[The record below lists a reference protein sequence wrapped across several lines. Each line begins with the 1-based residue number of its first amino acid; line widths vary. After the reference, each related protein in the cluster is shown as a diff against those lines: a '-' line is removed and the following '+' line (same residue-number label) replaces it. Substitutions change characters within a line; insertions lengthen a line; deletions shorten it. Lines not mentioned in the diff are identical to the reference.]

1 MEVDLHTHSLYSPDS
16 RSKLEAMVRRAVD
29 VGLGAIAIT
38 DHDSWEGARAASKI
52 APPSL
57 LIVPG
62 AELKT
67 DKGDLLALFVDREI
81 KSRSFEEAVE
91 KIHAQAGIAIVPH
104 PGESRKVTKEAI
116 AMADGYEAFNA
127 TLSAK
132 DNQRSVDLA
141 SGLNKPGIAVSD
153 AHLVMEIGN
162 GRIMVPD
169 CTTLAELREVVL
181 EDPVITRKVK
191 SNPLI
196 HRTNEAVLFGL
207 KGIWRRQSL

>member
-1 MEVDLHTHSLYSPDS
+1 MEIDLHMHSLYSPDS
-16 RSKLEAMVRRAVD
+16 RSSIESMVRRAVD
-29 VGLGAIAIT
+29 VGLDAIAIT
-38 DHDSWEGARAASKI
+38 DHDSWEGARAASRI
-52 APPSL
+52 APPNL

-67 DKGDLLALFVDREI
+67 DKGDLLALFVEQEI
-81 KSRSFEEAVE
+81 NSRSFEEAVE
-91 KIHAQAGIAIVPH
+91 KIHLQGGIAIVPH
-104 PGESRKVTKEAI
+104 PGESRKVTKDAI

-127 TLSAK
+127 TLSAA
-132 DNQRSVDLA
+132 DNRRSVVLA

-181 EDPVITRKVK
+181 KNPVITKKVR
-191 SNPLI
+191 SNPLV
-196 HRTNEAVLFGL
+196 HRTNEAVLFGV
-207 KGIWRRQSL
+207 KGIWRR

>member
-1 MEVDLHTHSLYSPDS
+1 MEVDLHMHSFYSPDS
-16 RSKLEAMVRRAVD
+16 RSKIEAMVKRALD

-38 DHDSWEGARAASKI
+38 DHDSWKGARAASKI
-52 APPSL
+52 APPNL

-67 DKGDLLALFVDREI
+67 DKGDLVALFVEQEI
-81 KSRSFEEAVE
+81 KSGSFEEAVE

-104 PGESRKVTKEAI
+104 PGESLKVTKGAI
-116 AMADGYEAFNA
+116 AIANGYEAFNA

-132 DNQRSVDLA
+132 DNLRSVDLA

-153 AHLVMEIGN
+153 AHLVREIGN
-162 GRIMVPD
+162 GRIQVPD
-169 CTTLAELREVVL
+169 CTSLVELREVVL
-181 EDPVITRKVK
+181 KNPVITKTVR

-207 KGIWRRQSL
+207 KGIWRR

>member
-1 MEVDLHTHSLYSPDS
+1 LEVDLHTHSFYSPDS
-16 RSKLEAMVRRAVD
+16 RGKIEAMVKRALD

-52 APPSL
+52 APPNL

-67 DKGDLLALFVDREI
+67 DKGDLVALFVEEEI
-81 KSRSFEEAVE
+81 RSFSFEEAVD

-116 AMADGYEAFNA
+116 AIADGYEAFNA

-132 DNQRSVDLA
+132 DNQRSIDLA

-162 GRIMVPD
+162 GRIQVPD
-169 CTTLAELREVVL
+169 CTSLAELREVVL
-181 EDPVITRKVK
+181 KNPIITKMVR

-196 HRTNEAVLFGL
+196 HRTNEAVLFGI
-207 KGIWRRQSL
+207 KGIWRR

>member
-1 MEVDLHTHSLYSPDS
+1 MHSFHSPDS
-16 RSKLEAMVRRAVD
+16 RSRIEAMVKRAID
-29 VGLGAIAIT
+29 ACLGAIAIT
-38 DHDSWEGARAASKI
+38 DHDSWEGARAASRI
-52 APPSL
+52 APPNL

-67 DKGDLLALFVDREI
+67 DRGDLVALFAEQEI
-81 KSRSFEEAVE
+81 KTSSFEDAVE

-104 PGESRKVTKEAI
+104 PGESHKVTREAI
-116 AMADGYEAFNA
+116 AVADAYEAFNA

-141 SGLNKPGIAVSD
+141 SGLGKPGIAVSD

-162 GRIMVPD
+162 GRIQVPD
-169 CTTLAELREVVL
+169 CTSLAELREVVL
-181 EDPVITRKVK
+181 KNPVITRRVR

-196 HRTNEAVLFGL
+196 HRANEAILFGI
-207 KGIWRRQSL
+207 KGVWRR

>member
-1 MEVDLHTHSLYSPDS
+1 MHSLYSPDS
-16 RSKLEAMVRRAVD
+16 RSRIEAMVKRAID

-38 DHDSWEGARAASKI
+38 DHDSWEGARAASRI

-67 DKGDLLALFVDREI
+67 DKGDLVALFVEQEI
-81 KSRSFEEAVE
+81 KSGSFEEAVD

-104 PGESRKVTKEAI
+104 PGESRQVTKGAI
-116 AMADGYEAFNA
+116 VIADGYEAFNA

-132 DNQRSVDLA
+132 DNQKSVDLA

-153 AHLVMEIGN
+153 AHLVREIGN
-162 GRIMVPD
+162 GRIQVPD
-169 CTTLAELREVVL
+169 CTSLAELREVVL
-181 EDPVITRKVK
+181 KNPVITRRVK
-191 SNPLI
+191 SNPFV
-196 HRTNEAVLFGL
+196 HRTNEAVLFGI
-207 KGIWRRQSL
+207 KGIWRR

>member
-1 MEVDLHTHSLYSPDS
+1 MEIDLHMHSLYSPDS
-16 RSKLEAMVRRAVD
+16 RSKIEAMVKRAID
-29 VGLGAIAIT
+29 VGLGAIAVT
-38 DHDSWEGARAASKI
+38 DHDSWEGARAASRS

-67 DKGDLLALFVDREI
+67 DKGDLVALFVEQEI
-81 KSRSFEEAVE
+81 KSRSFEEAVD
-91 KIHAQAGIAIVPH
+91 KIHALAGIAIVPH
-104 PGESRKVTKEAI
+104 PGESRKATKEAI
-116 AMADGYEAFNA
+116 AIADGYEAFNA

-153 AHLVMEIGN
+153 AHLVREIGN
-162 GRIMVPD
+162 GRIQVPD
-169 CTTLAELREVVL
+169 CTSLAELREVVL
-181 EDPVITRKVK
+181 KNPVITRRVK
-191 SNPLI
+191 SNPFV

-207 KGIWRRQSL
+207 KGIWRR

>member
-1 MEVDLHTHSLYSPDS
+1 MEIDLHTHSLYSPDS
-16 RSKLEAMVRRAVD
+16 RSKIEAIVRRALE

-38 DHDSWEGARAASKI
+38 DHDSWEGTRAASRI
-52 APPSL
+52 APPNL

-67 DKGDLLALFVDREI
+67 DKGDLVALFVEKEI
-81 KSRSFEEAVE
+81 KSYSFEEAVE

-104 PGESRKVTKEAI
+104 PGESRQVTKEAI
-116 AMADGYEAFNA
+116 TIADGYEAFNA

-162 GRIMVPD
+162 GRIQVPD
-169 CTTLAELREVVL
+169 CKSLAELREVAL
-181 EDPVITRKVK
+181 KNPVITRRVK
-191 SNPLI
+191 SNPFV
-196 HRTNEAVLFGL
+196 HRTNEAILFAI
-207 KGIWRRQSL
+207 KGIWRR

>member
-1 MEVDLHTHSLYSPDS
+1 MEVDLHMHSFYSPDS
-16 RSKLEAMVRRAVD
+16 RSKIEAMVRRASD

-38 DHDSWEGARAASKI
+38 DHDSWEGARAASRVT
-52 APPSL
+52 PPNL

-67 DKGDLLALFVDREI
+67 DKGDLVALFVEKEI
-81 KSRSFEEAVE
+81 KSYSFEEAVE

-104 PGESRKVTKEAI
+104 PGESRKVTKGAI
-116 AMADGYEAFNA
+116 EIADGYEAFNA

-162 GRIMVPD
+162 GRIQAPD
-169 CTTLAELREVVL
+169 CTSLAELREVVL
-181 EDPVITRKVK
+181 KNPVITRRVR

-196 HRTNEAVLFGL
+196 HRTNEAVLFGI
-207 KGIWRRQSL
+207 KGIWRR

>member
-1 MEVDLHTHSLYSPDS
+1 MEVDLHMHSLYSPDS
-16 RSKLEAMVRRAVD
+16 RSRIEAMVKRAID

-38 DHDSWEGARAASKI
+38 DHDSWEGARAASRI

-67 DKGDLLALFVDREI
+67 DKGDLVALFVEQEI
-81 KSRSFEEAVE
+81 KSGSFEEAVD

-104 PGESRKVTKEAI
+104 PGESRQVTKGAI
-116 AMADGYEAFNA
+116 VIADGYEAFNA

-132 DNQRSVDLA
+132 DNQKSVDLA

-153 AHLVMEIGN
+153 AHLVREIGN
-162 GRIMVPD
+162 GRIQVPD
-169 CTTLAELREVVL
+169 CTSLAELREVVL
-181 EDPVITRKVK
+181 KNPVITRRVK
-191 SNPLI
+191 SNPFV
-196 HRTNEAVLFGL
+196 HRTNEAVLFGI
-207 KGIWRRQSL
+207 KGIWRR

>member
-1 MEVDLHTHSLYSPDS
+1 MEIDLHMHSFYSPDS
-16 RSKLEAMVRRAVD
+16 RSKIDAMIGRAIA

-38 DHDSWEGARAASKI
+38 DHESWEGARAAVRI
-52 APPSL
+52 APPAL

-67 DKGDLLALFVDREI
+67 DKGDLLALFVEQEI
-81 KSRSFEEAVE
+81 RSRSFEEAVD
-91 KIHAQAGIAIVPH
+91 KIHAQAGIAIIPH

-132 DNQRSVDLA
+132 DNRRSVDLA

-153 AHLVMEIGN
+153 AHLVREIGN
-162 GRIMVPD
+162 GRIQVPD
-169 CTTLAELREVVL
+169 CTSIAELREIVL
-181 EDPVITRKVK
+181 KNPVITRRVQ
-191 SNPLI
+191 SNPFV
-196 HRTNEAVLFGL
+196 HRTNEAVLFGI
-207 KGIWRRQSL
+207 KGIWRR